1 LFAGGETPPINQLA
15 TTHPAPN
22 VRLNIA
28 FFTAFEFLQTRG
40 SKELASQLDAIF
52 ADAIQPIENGHAL
65 LTSTAVD
72 ASSARAAFE
81 QPARKHVGVLLERWK
96 SLRPELLP
104 FVRGGKLAE

>member
-1 LFAGGETPPINQLA
+1 LGDETFVRQLEKVIGSKSGGAKRRP
-15 TTHPAPN
+15 
-22 VRLNIA
+22 
-28 FFTAFEFLQTRG
+28 TARRETRG